1 MKLLKY
7 ISIIAVLGFILV
19 SVLAR
24 VPAVQDRLMLRFV
37 QTLGSST
44 ADLND
49 NSLSAVVCGSRSP
62 LPSPGRA
69 QTCILVNAGG
79 NYYVVDI
86 GDGSASNL
94 NNWRIDTNKIK
105 ATLLT
110 HLHSDHISDLADLH
124 LMTWVNSS
132 HTKKEG
138 LKSPEHRSRHAL
150 GRVPVLEDGDISI
163 FESGAIIDY
172 VLERHKNGGL
182 KPSSDS
188 SEFPFYLQWYHYC
201 EGMVMPPMNQIVVQT
216 ILLPPDRRDETVL
229 NQAKNLL
236 TKSLAPVNEN
246 LADKD
251 YLIGDF
257 SAADLMLG
265 HSCFMANRLGCVS
278 EEMQN
283 IKER

>member
-1 MKLLKY
+1 MLKVHFVAGTRAGRVVWLLEE
-7 ISIIAVLGFILV
+7 LGLEYE
-19 SVLAR
+19 
-24 VPAVQDRLMLRFV
+24 
-37 QTLGSST
+37 
-44 ADLND
+44 
-49 NSLSAVVCGSRSP
+49 
-62 LPSPGRA
+62 
-69 QTCILVNAGG
+69 VN
-79 NYYVVDI
+79 I
-86 GDGSASNL
+86 MPF
-94 NNWRIDTNKIK
+94 T
-105 ATLLT
+105 
-110 HLHSDHISDLADLH
+110 
-124 LMTWVNSS
+124 
-132 HTKKEG
+132 KEG
-138 LKSPEHRSRHAL
+138 LKSAEHRSRHAL

-229 NQAKNLL
+229 NHAKNLL
-236 TKSLAPVNEN
+236 SKSLAPVNEN

-283 IKER
+283 IKDYVARINARPAFQKAITMGE